1 MKVFLAIYLPLLL
14 AFGTALAWCWDMW
27 MDDGGYF
34 AHGIL
39 VPFVIAAV
47 IWMRRSSWQG
57 QPARIDARGWWLL
70 GPALL
75 IHLCGA
81 ALTIDSMSAAGLV
94 LVVPGAAW
102 LALGRERLRG
112 LWPALWL
119 FAFAVPMSIYL
130 TNRVAFELKEVAV
143 AGGVWLTQVSGLS
156 VERVGAF
163 LYVPGQ
169 EEALNVADPC
179 GGLRSLLAMVT
190 LVYCLAFFTGP
201 RNFSRRGILLLAAA
215 PLALLVN
222 MMRISG
228 ICWLAR
234 FYDVEFASGLG
245 HDVLN
250 GVAWILDLLLILGLD
265 HLISARI
272 TPKPAPTSTGSE
284 VPVASSSLRLHGTLL
299 WLLAG
304 PLLVLSVYRPYTE
317 SAGRAEG
324 LPTHAGGFVQVQEY
338 PLTDRHHELLGTDDA
353 AWLRYVTAD
362 DESLF
367 VYGVFHASNWKSVH
381 PPHICLRGS
390 NMTVDDDGVIDL
402 FDADSQLLGTAGY
415 IVLRSRP
422 DDRPYVSFYAYGA
435 RGLCSGS
442 YAQFFL
448 HHAPRALLRSS
459 NDGFL
464 LRVESWADG
473 PGGIPAAQDRCRELL
488 AMLVS
493 RAHSLLPQ

>member
-1 MKVFLAIYLPLLL
+1 MKVFLAIYLPLVL
-14 AFGTALAWCWDMW
+14 AFGTALGWCWDMW
-27 MDDGGYF
+27 MQEDGYF

-39 VPFVIAAV
+39 VPFVMAAV
-47 IWMRRSSWQG
+47 FWMRRSSWQRV
-57 QPARIDARGWWLL
+57 PARIDARGWLLL

-119 FAFAVPMSIYL
+119 VAFAVPMSIYL

-143 AGGVWLTQVSGLS
+143 AGGVWLTQVTGLA

-201 RNFSRRGILLLAAA
+201 PNFFRRAILLAAAA
-215 PLALLVN
+215 PLALFVN
-222 MMRISG
+222 MVRISG
-228 ICWLAR
+228 ICWLAN
-234 FYDVEFASGLG
+234 FYDVELASGTG

-250 GVAWILDLLLILGLD
+250 GVAWIIDLLLILGLD
-265 HLISARI
+265 HLISSRLAPSSAA
-272 TPKPAPTSTGSE
+272 TPAESAAPAPSG
-284 VPVASSSLRLHGTLL
+284 SLRLHGTLL

-324 LPTHAGGFVQVQEY
+324 LPPHLGGFVRVQEY

-353 AWLRYVTAD
+353 TWLRYVTAD

-390 NMTVDDDGVIDL
+390 NMSIDEDGVVDL
-402 FDADSQLLGTAGY
+402 LGPDSELLGTAGY
-415 IVLRSRP
+415 IVLRSQP
-422 DDRPYVSFYAYGA
+422 DDRPYVSLYAYGA
-435 RGLCSGS
+435 RGLCTGS

-473 PGGIPAAQDRCRELL
+473 PGGIPAARDRCRELL

-493 RAHSLLPQ
+493 GAHNLLPE

>member
-1 MKVFLAIYLPLLL
+1 MKVSLAIYLPLLL
-14 AFGTALAWCWDMW
+14 AFGTALGWCWDMW
-27 MDDGGYF
+27 NQEGGYF

-39 VPFVIAAV
+39 VPFVMAAV
-47 IWMRRSSWQG
+47 IWTRRSSWQSA
-57 QPARIDARGWWLL
+57 PARIDPRAWWLL

-119 FAFAVPMSIYL
+119 FAFAVPMSIYV

-143 AGGVWLTQVSGLS
+143 AGGVWLTQVTGLA

-169 EEALNVADPC
+169 DAALNVADPC

-201 RNFSRRGILLLAAA
+201 RNLSRRVILLLAAA
-215 PLALLVN
+215 PVALFVN
-222 MMRISG
+222 MVRISG
-228 ICWLAR
+228 ICWLAN
-234 FYDVEFASGLG
+234 FYDVELAAGTG

-250 GVAWILDLLLILGLD
+250 GVAWIIDLLLILGLD
-265 HLISARI
+265 YVISSRI
-272 TPKPAPTSTGSE
+272 TPLPSATSTAAAAPRPSG
-284 VPVASSSLRLHGTLL
+284 SLRLHGTLL
-299 WLLAG
+299 WLFAG

-324 LPTHAGGFVQVQEY
+324 LPPHLGGFVRVQEY

-367 VYGVFHASNWKSVH
+367 VYGVFHASNWKSIH

-390 NMTVDDDGVIDL
+390 NMTIDEDGIIDL
-402 FDADSQLLGTAGY
+402 YAADSELLGTAGY

-422 DDRPYVSFYAYGA
+422 DDRSYVSLYAYGA
-435 RGLCSGS
+435 RGLCTGS

-448 HHAPRALLRSS
+448 HHAPRALVRSS

-493 RAHSLLPQ
+493 GAHSLLPQ

>member
-201 RNFSRRGILLLAAA
+201 RNISRRGILLLAAA
-215 PLALLVN
+215 PLALFVN